1 MDNKEFLARV
11 KKEMFELYFDNKISN
26 EDFYGAEKFLKI
38 LEKKYKSLNKS
49 NKKLSRQIMKTAVK
63 TLPEDKPKTRKIVI
77 NTKYGGFGL
86 SHKAMMRYA
95 ELKGIKLYPYIDDI
109 CKEVYGKDATLDNPD
124 TIIHYATKPVT
135 GENKEKELNKYFFS
149 DYDIHRDDPILV
161 RVVEE
166 LGEEANGAHAR
177 LKIVEIPYDVD
188 WQIEEYDGNEW
199 VSEKHRVWD

>member
-1 MDNKEFLARV
+1 MDKIKFNKKDQEFLTRV
-11 KKEMFELYFDNKISN
+11 KKEMFELYFDDKISN

-38 LEKKYKSLNKS
+38 LEKKYKSLNES

-77 NTKYGGFGL
+77 NSKYGGFGL
-86 SHKAMMRYA
+86 SEEARKRYEELSGHK
-95 ELKGIKLYPYIDDI
+95 YP
-109 CKEVYGKDATLDNPD
+109 G
-124 TIIHYATKPVT
+124 
-135 GENKEKELNKYFFS
+135 
-149 DYDIHRDDPILV
+149 DYNIQRDDPILI

-166 LGEEANGAHAR
+166 LKEKVNGDCAR

-199 VSEKHRVWD
+199 VAEKHRTWD